1 MTNPFYPN
9 LFSPVELGGYT
20 LRNRVIH
27 ASIVTQYVVNHAP
40 SEKLLNYYRSRA
52 AGGAA
57 AIITEPIAMTAHNRL
72 PSRLRAWDDESLD
85 QLKLAADTVS
95 AEGALLM
102 GQVQDSGRGRHSVG
116 RNDGA
121 VGASAAQSTELVAL
135 AVAHVVLARVKA
147 QVGTVAG
154 RWHVLRQR
162 HLLRPRGLE
171 PRRYRLI
178 VAALLALALALVA
191 GPLLCH
197 RVSSHGCCR
206 AAHATAP
213 PPAR

>member
-52 AGGAA
+52 AGGAG

-72 PSRLRAWDDESLD
+72 SSRLRAWDDAGLD

-121 VGASAAQSTELVAL
+121 VGASALPDDLSWTVPAELSAMEIEDMI
-135 AVAHVVLARVKA
+135 
-147 QVGTVAG
+147 GD
-154 RWHVLRQR
+154 
-162 HLLRPRGLE
+162 
-171 PRRYRLI
+171 
-178 VAALLALALALVA
+178 
-191 GPLLCH
+191 
-197 RVSSHGCCR
+197 
-206 AAHATAP
+206 
-213 PPAR
+213 